1 MTTIVRV
8 ERNDADKPA
17 SIYARGR
24 TGAVVLKAR
33 QHLTPDTRAALGD
46 DRAAYF
52 EARDVAGT
60 WFVGRRLPAPR
71 EAW

>member
-8 ERNDADKPA
+8 EHSGPGKPA
-17 SIYARGR
+17 NIYARGR

-46 DRAAYF
+46 DRTAYF
-52 EARDVAGT
+52 EALDVAGT